1 VFHHRDKVVVA
12 TTLVVLLL
20 LFEAQRRPFAMVHDL
35 LPLSLGVF
43 SVMATTSSLS
53 AWLLAMSRSS
63 RVVRSIRRPGQWMKK
78 VHVVPF

>member
-1 VFHHRDKVVVA
+1 
-12 TTLVVLLL
+12 
-20 LFEAQRRPFAMVHDL
+20 MVHDL